1 MWTFRNST
9 IVIAALFSLTLCGAA
24 SAAALHFTAKLDGS
38 GETPPARARGAG
50 EATVTLDLTRKV
62 IDWRLEYSGLSGP
75 ITLARFRGP
84 EPRDEKGDAAVT
96 LRIGRSNPAQGS
108 VTLTDDQIE
117 DLAAGLWTLNLHTA
131 AHPHGEIRGQV
142 LPTE

>member
-9 IVIAALFSLTLCGAA
+9 ITIAALFSLALCGTA

-38 GETPPARARGAG
+38 GEAPPTQGPGAG
-50 EATVTLDLTRKV
+50 EATVTLDVTRKV

-84 EPRDEKGDAAVT
+84 EPRDEKDGDAVT
-96 LRIGRSNPAQGS
+96 LHIGRSSPAQGS
-108 VTLTDDQIE
+108 ETLTDDQIE